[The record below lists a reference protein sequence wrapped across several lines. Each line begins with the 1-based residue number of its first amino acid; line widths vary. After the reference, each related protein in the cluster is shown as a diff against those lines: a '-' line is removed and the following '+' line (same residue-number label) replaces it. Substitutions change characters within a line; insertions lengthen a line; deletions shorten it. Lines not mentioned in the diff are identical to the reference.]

1 MRLQRTRGPSRDVS
15 RARLSSTLTTTDTE
29 TTTSA
34 ASESTDPQPLT
45 SSTTTTPSAG
55 HGLLQE
61 ENVEAL
67 DLTARKRTTLTQT
80 GLMSSLLP
88 CGLSMNLFK
97 AEKSVASSRPPTPKG
112 PMRPRASNPA
122 RYRRVY
128 EAALVPRPKA
138 SSTSTQQQKNHRQQ
152 QRRQQQQKQRP
163 SQAASL
169 GKRRLTQTK
178 QPPTKTW
185 GDHLAESGVRVTYFP
200 WIVIENVAPT
210 TSLEAMTDAIEKV
223 LDEELLRGIVD
234 LDAPFRWHTAAP
246 MLKLSE
252 EDIAAR
258 SSSHQQGR
266 HPYIEEAR
274 LILSPYARPTGWYVR
289 LAHRS
294 MAQAL
299 LVRSRK
305 DDPLKICYQQVAMRE
320 YKAEEEFKG
329 SLPVISDATIRVENC
344 PKDLTKLAFLNFF
357 SRFDLSME
365 HESIVQWS
373 GVTPEGRAPSSLT
386 YLVHFSDASWARAA
400 IRERQ
405 GAFMSGHQVRLI
417 QYPRQIIQDGMD

>member
-1 MRLQRTRGPSRDVS
+1 MLLQRTRGLPRDVS
-15 RARLSSTLTTTDTE
+15 RARFSSTTTTTDTE

-45 SSTTTTPSAG
+45 SSSSD
-55 HGLLQE
+55 HGLLQD

-88 CGLSMNLFK
+88 CALSMNLFK
-97 AEKSVASSRPPTPKG
+97 VEKPAAANVRPSTPKG

-122 RYRRVY
+122 RYQRVF
-128 EAALVPRPKA
+128 EAALVPRPKDT
-138 SSTSTQQQKNHRQQ
+138 STSTQKQKNHRLQQ
-152 QRRQQQQKQRP
+152 GP
-163 SQAASL
+163 SQAGSL
-169 GKRRLTQTK
+169 GKRRLAKTK
-178 QPPTKTW
+178 PPPQPTKTW

-200 WIVIENVAPT
+200 WIVIENLAPT

-246 MLKLSE
+246 MLKLSP

-258 SSSHQQGR
+258 SSSPSSHQQGP

-305 DDPLKICYQQVAMRE
+305 GDPLKICYQRVAMRE
-320 YKAEEEFKG
+320 YRAEEEFKG

-344 PKDLTKLAFLNFF
+344 ANNVSKVAFLNFF

-365 HESIVQWS
+365 HESVVQWS
-373 GVTPEGRAPSSLT
+373 GETPDGRTPSSFT

-405 GAFMSGHQVRLI
+405 GAFLSRHRVRLI